1 MSEQTK
7 IVLKSYFETGDVP
20 TQGQFVDLIDSF
32 KLQSQ
37 SVSIVTTATH
47 SIVSDKTI
55 IDATSVAV
63 VATLPNANTLA
74 GTEYTIIAYNAAN
87 LITINTFLSQQIR
100 RISTDTFTSDTL
112 NAGDILTLISTGT
125 YWQVT

>member
-63 VATLPNANTLA
+63 VATLPNANTSA
-74 GTEYTIIAYNAAN
+74 GTVYTIIAYNAAN
-87 LITINTFLSQQIR
+87 LITINTFLSQQIKR
-100 RISTDTFTSDTL
+100 VSTDTFTSDTL